1 MNRLHRHAWHVIRG
15 LVLLLL
21 LVLAWQ
27 VIAADAPRVRI
38 TYLYDNTAAATGT
51 RPGWGFAALVE
62 RDGRRVLFDTG
73 GDAEVLRHNVAALG
87 VDLGQID
94 ALVIS
99 HEHWDHTKGLSVLG
113 ARPGLPAY
121 YPASADAASPWIA
134 ELDRAGL
141 QRRPIHAMTEV
152 VPGIWATAEQAKA
165 TAPEIALAIDTDD
178 GLLVL
183 VGCSHPGADRMV
195 QDIRQ
200 RTGRPVL
207 LLAGGL
213 HLLQSSV
220 PETERVLASLAQQ
233 GVRHLGSTHCTG
245 DVATGMARRLWGDR
259 FVEGGV
265 GTVLEHAPLRRTTVR

>member
-1 MNRLHRHAWHVIRG
+1 MKTLHRQAMHGIRG
-15 LVLLLL
+15 LVVLVL

-27 VIAADAPRVRI
+27 AIAAGAPRVRI
-38 TYLYDNTAAATGT
+38 TYLYDNTVAVAGT
-51 RPGWGFAALVE
+51 QAGWGFAALVE

-73 GDAEVLRHNVAALG
+73 GDADVLRHNIAALG
-87 VDLGQID
+87 VDLGRLD

-99 HEHWDHTKGLSVLG
+99 HEHGDHTKGLPILG
-113 ARPGLPAY
+113 ARPGLPAFH
-121 YPASADAASPWIA
+121 PALADRASPWIA

-141 QRRPIHAMTEV
+141 VRRPIDAMTEV
-152 VPGIWATAEQAKA
+152 VPGIWASAEMKSLL
-165 TAPEIALAIDTDD
+165 APEIALAIDTDE

-183 VGCSHPGADRMV
+183 VGCSHPGADRML

-213 HLLQSSV
+213 HLLQSSLS
-220 PETERVLASLAQQ
+220 ETERTLASIADQ
-233 GVRHLGSTHCTG
+233 GVRYLGSTHCTG

-259 FVEGGV
+259 FIEGGV
-265 GTVLEHAPLRRTTVR
+265 GTVLESAPLRRTIAP